1 MTRPPFFPREFL
13 HEGASLRSPT
23 REALPLSLSLFFLS
37 LLSRIGTDEIEW
49 KGRRNRFEPC
59 GEFILIRS
67 YSASLT
73 DSSVADSKKL
83 ISLLAI
89 SILVAAFVSILS
101 FYPSDLQ
108 LGGEKS
114 FREIVLGTGVSV
126 VGSIIH
132 VCFFIKTR
140 TMPRSAVVNPF
151 VSMKRISFPGN

>member
-23 REALPLSLSLFFLS
+23 REAPSLSLSFFLS

-89 SILVAAFVSILS
+89 SILVAAFVSTLS

-132 VCFFIKTR
+132 ACFFY
-140 TMPRSAVVNPF
+140 
-151 VSMKRISFPGN
+151 

>member
-23 REALPLSLSLFFLS
+23 RETLSLSLFFS

-67 YSASLT
+67 YSA

-89 SILVAAFVSILS
+89 SILLAALVSTLVSIHPVYNNS
-101 FYPSDLQ
+101 V
-108 LGGEKS
+108 EKNHS
-114 FREIVLGTGVSV
+114 
-126 VGSIIH
+126 
-132 VCFFIKTR
+132 
-140 TMPRSAVVNPF
+140 
-151 VSMKRISFPGN
+151 